1 MSLNSKQAFKA
12 GFLLRCAAE
21 GLDTE
26 QTQARVKFAAEVT
39 KSGGAGGG
47 VAGSAAAVASTIAR
61 LGLWA
66 PFLSAGSGALAGHF
80 GGRLLS
86 DLKDSSTSGR
96 PHKASVP
103 EEIKATLHEE
113 LLDAYE
119 QHAHRARRRAATLRR
134 KREKEEEAGPAYF

>member
-1 MSLNSKQAFKA
+1 MSLNSRQAFKA

-39 KSGGAGGG
+39 KSGG
-47 VAGSAAAVASTIAR
+47 VASSAASLGSTLAR

-119 QHAHRARRRAATLRR
+119 QHAHRAKQRAAMLRR
-134 KREKEEEAGPAYF
+134 KREKEEEEAGQGRAQ

>member
-1 MSLNSKQAFKA
+1 MSLNSRQAFKA

-39 KSGGAGGG
+39 KSGSAGA
-47 VAGSAAAVASTIAR
+47 VGSTLAR
-61 LGLWA
+61 LALWA

-119 QHAHRARRRAATLRR
+119 QHAHRAKQRAAMLRR